1 MWKKLVCGAIVAV
14 VVGLVSLPDPAL
26 AGGSKHHRHYKYG
39 YAGQHR
45 HYSQHYH
52 QHYYRPPVRY
62 YAPPVRYYAPP
73 VRSYAYP
80 PYYPGVN
87 VQIAVPLPF
96 FSFYLW

>member
-14 VVGLVSLPDPAL
+14 VVVLFSFPAPAL
-26 AGGSKHHRHYKYG
+26 AGGSRHHRHYKYG
-39 YAGQHR
+39 HAGQHR
-45 HYSQHYH
+45 PYH
-52 QHYYRPPVRY
+52 SRHYYHPPVVRY

-80 PYYPGVN
+80 PYHPGVN